1 MKNFFHNLSR
11 RLPMKEFT
19 LSTFDNTDI
28 ACYLWDDVADPIAVV
43 QIAHGMGEH
52 CGRYDDF
59 AKFLNANGYM
69 VIAEDHRGHG
79 KTSGY
84 DNRGI
89 VEGDSYNDTVSDMIA
104 LTNYAEKKYKLPV
117 VLFGHSYGS
126 FLTQAYIER
135 NGENIVGAIL
145 SGSAYM
151 NTGLVAFGRFIAKV
165 QELFFGPKKPAN
177 LIAKLSFGAYDKQF
191 KSENQPFAWLT
202 RDVEV
207 VKKYIADEFCGAAY
221 TMSIGFQK
229 SFFCGLK
236 TVYTEEALESIPK
249 TLPIMVASGDKDP
262 VGSNGAMVSRLYE
275 EYKSRGI
282 EDLTIKLYP
291 DARHEILNELNKDE
305 VYADFLAFIKRVT
318 VKEA

>member
-1 MKNFFHNLSR
+1 
-11 RLPMKEFT
+11 MKEFS
-19 LSTFDNTDI
+19 LNTFDNSEI
-28 ACYLWDDVADPIAVV
+28 ACYLWDDVAEPIAVV

-52 CGRYDDF
+52 CGRYDAF
-59 AKFLNANGYM
+59 AKYLNANGYM

-117 VLFGHSYGS
+117 VLLGHSYGS
-126 FLTQAYIER
+126 FLSQAYIER
-135 NGENIVGAIL
+135 NGENIAGVIL

-151 NTGLVAFGRFIAKV
+151 NTGAVAFGRIVASL
-165 QELFFGPKKPAN
+165 QQAILGGKKPAN

-202 RDVEV
+202 RDVEAV
-207 VKKYIADEFCGAAY
+207 HKYLADEFCGGAF

-229 SFFCGLK
+229 SFFYGLK

-249 TLPIMVASGDKDP
+249 TLPILVSSGSEDP
-262 VGSNGAMVSRLYE
+262 VGGNGKLVTKLYDC
-275 EYKSRGI
+275 YKAHGI
-282 EDLTIKLYP
+282 SDLTIKLYP
-291 DARHEILNELNKDE
+291 EARHEILNEINKDE
-305 VYADFLAFIKRVT
+305 VYADFLAFIQRVT
-318 VKEA
+318 AK